1 MSSEDKDIFA
11 DSEEIDDPDSG
22 KTIKDPDSMEVD
34 HGSGDL
40 QSENVNI
47 SNENP
52 AIANKDDKDNDIEVD
67 QEEESLNVLQDKSN
81 VPDQEDND
89 DTDTPT
95 KDEAAVK
102 LFRFPQGRIKS
113 IMKLDPE
120 VGMVNGEAIFLV
132 NKAVEEFIQ
141 CLAVESY
148 HHTAS
153 SKKKTITKE
162 HVMTAIES
170 IDELAFLDGAMDD

>member
-11 DSEEIDDPDSG
+11 DSEEIDDPAPSTAEND
-22 KTIKDPDSMEVD
+22 KNNDSMDVD
-34 HGSGDL
+34 NDSETV
-40 QSENVNI
+40 QSENVNKI
-47 SNENP
+47 SEKSTESNP
-52 AIANKDDKDNDIEVD
+52 DDKDNGVEVD
-67 QEEESLNVLQDKSN
+67 QEESLNVLNDKSN

-95 KDEAAVK
+95 KDGTVK
-102 LFRFPQGRIKS
+102 LFRFPQGRVKS